1 MSKSTKKNLPNKT
14 RNQRENLDLN
24 LKNEESKKAEGVN
37 VLEPLTAED
46 SIDSV
51 VVEKDFCKNK
61 EFLDVPKELIGD
73 TEVLNNKVEVEDS
86 EVTYETIAKDL
97 NLEGKSSWN
106 YENKIKL
113 KVVDRNDFIAVEVK
127 RGQPLSL
134 LKVECID
141 EEVLIVPILKNK
153 FLKDLKKGN
162 KKTLLKEYG
171 LDVKVKIAYDYTIE
185 KVKEKRSSVK
195 FTLVE
200 KITVNYENKKKE
212 RNKDE

>member
-14 RNQRENLDLN
+14 RNQRESLDLN
-24 LKNEESKKAEGVN
+24 LKNEDSKKAEGVN
-37 VLEPLTAED
+37 ILEPLTAED

-51 VVEKDFCKNK
+51 VIEKDFCKNK

-97 NLEGKSSWN
+97 NLEGKSTCN

-113 KVVDRNDFIAVEVK
+113 KVVDRNDFITVEVK
-127 RGQPLSL
+127 KGQPLSL
-134 LKVECID
+134 LKVEYID
-141 EEVLIVPILKNK
+141 EEVLIIPILKNK

-171 LDVKVKIAYDYTIE
+171 LDVKVNIAYDYTIE

-195 FTLVE
+195 FTLIE
-200 KITVNYENKKKE
+200 KITVIYENKKKE